1 MITKQ
6 LIKEDDTPVAVVLDY
21 EEYLRLKQVEEDYLD
36 YNAAAETKKTNKNWT
51 DHKDLKKELGIS

>member
-21 EEYLRLKQVEEDYLD
+21 EEYLRLLQIEEDYLD
-36 YNAAAETKKTNKNWT
+36 YNAAAKTKKTNKNWT
-51 DHKDLKKELGIS
+51 DHEDLKAKLGIV